1 MNHVMHFEIFA
12 TISHKMHHPYYLFHP
27 SNNVMT
33 GWMDNLGECI
43 KIKTVSAR
51 ITNNSYYSVPYNISY
66 VKEFEQ
72 MLIFLNKTFPTVFN
86 NDFVQVLVLVY
97 LHVLPPVQVH
107 TVNQYS
113 LLVRVEGSAATSN
126 PYMLTA
132 HLDVAPVTR
141 PRCPQQRQHNW

>member
-97 LHVLPPVQVH
+97 LHDLTSPLFRFTQLTSTVCWCGWRAARPP
-107 TVNQYS
+107 
-113 LLVRVEGSAATSN
+113 ATPTCS
-126 PYMLTA
+126 PPTWTWL
-132 HLDVAPVTR
+132 
-141 PRCPQQRQHNW
+141 Q

>member
-1 MNHVMHFEIFA
+1 
-12 TISHKMHHPYYLFHP
+12 
-27 SNNVMT
+27 MT

-97 LHVLPPVQVH
+97 LHDL
-107 TVNQYS
+107 
-113 LLVRVEGSAATSN
+113 TS
-126 PYMLTA
+126 PCSGL
-132 HLDVAPVTR
+132 HS
-141 PRCPQQRQHNW
+141 